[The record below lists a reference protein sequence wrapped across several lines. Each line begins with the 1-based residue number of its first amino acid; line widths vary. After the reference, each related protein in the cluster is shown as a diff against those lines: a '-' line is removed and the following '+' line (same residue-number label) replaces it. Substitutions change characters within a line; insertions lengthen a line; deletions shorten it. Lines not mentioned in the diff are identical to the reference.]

1 MARMMTSEEAASRLG
16 IKVTTLYVYVSRGLL
31 ESHPDPAS
39 RRSLFAVEDV
49 ERLATRSRSG
59 RRVESRLAVVTT
71 SITLL
76 DERGPVYR
84 GRPATELARSV
95 PFERVADLLWGDA
108 TAAGDEVAEDPDWS
122 PRPLAVPAHLRARD
136 RLPWATVMSGAE
148 DPFRADLRPTAVAR
162 AARRLVATLVAAMG
176 AQTTSDT
183 PPSNTPAS
191 DATAS
196 DTNDSDTNDSDT
208 NDAPDLVLAN
218 GTRVRGSVAGRL
230 TAALS
235 PRGGIDASNIDAG
248 PGPGRGD
255 RAEVVAA
262 VNAAM
267 VLLADHELATSTL
280 AVRVAASTRA
290 DVYDAVLSG
299 LGTSAG
305 TLHSAAS
312 DVALE
317 LLRAAGSDGAEVAMG
332 DALRRWGH
340 VPGFGHGAYPDGDP
354 RATCLLE
361 IVAGLGDDEHGALA
375 QRLIDTAAQQGL
387 PPANIDFALAALA
400 SAIGARPGAMPAL
413 FSIARVAGWV
423 AHYLEEL
430 EERPLRF
437 RARAIHA
444 TESG

>member
-1 MARMMTSEEAASRLG
+1 MARMMTSEEAAGRLG
-16 IKVTTLYVYVSRGLL
+16 VKVTTLYVYVSRGLL
-31 ESHPDPAS
+31 ESHPDPGS

-49 ERLATRSRSG
+49 ERLAARSRGG
-59 RRVESRLAVVTT
+59 RRTESRLAVVTT

-84 GRPATELARSV
+84 GRPATELATTE
-95 PFERVADLLWGDA
+95 PFERVADALWR
-108 TAAGDEVAEDPDWS
+108 AEPLEDGEWS
-122 PRPLAVPAHLRARD
+122 PRTLDVPAHLRPRD

-162 AARRLVATLVAAMG
+162 AARTLAATLVAVLGDPRRESTGG
-176 AQTTSDT
+176 AEV
-183 PPSNTPAS
+183 PE
-191 DATAS
+191 
-196 DTNDSDTNDSDT
+196 
-208 NDAPDLVLAN
+208 LVLAD
-218 GTRVRGSVAGRL
+218 GARVGGSLAGRL
-230 TAALS
+230 TAAIR
-235 PRGGIDASNIDAG
+235 PGGGPHDDPAG
-248 PGPGRGD
+248 
-255 RAEVVAA
+255 VTAA

-312 DVALE
+312 DIALE
-317 LLRAAGSDGAEVAMG
+317 LLRAASSDGVEVAMG
-332 DALRRWGH
+332 DAIRRWGS
-340 VPGFGHGAYPDGDP
+340 VPGFGHGAYPEGDP
-354 RATCLLE
+354 RATCLL
-361 IVAGLGDDEHGALA
+361 ALASRLGDEEHRALV
-375 QRLIDTAAQQGL
+375 QRSVEIAAQQGL

-400 SAIGARPGAMPAL
+400 SAIDAPPGMMPAL

-437 RARAIHA
+437 RARAIH
-444 TESG
+444 TTDTP